1 MDRKRPA
8 TAALVA
14 WMGRSSDGNDRRR
27 QRSLPGWEG
36 ATTAALVAWMGRS
49 SDVSTGAA
57 TARQGETKG
66 DDSVFAWTAERHEG
80 AASGVGRWGGLT
92 RL

>member
-1 MDRKRPA
+1 VAGEDRKRPA

-27 QRSLPGWEG
+27 QRSSPGWEG
-36 ATTAALVAWMGRS
+36 AATAALVAWMGRS
-49 SDVSTGAA
+49 SDGEA
-57 TARQGETKG
+57 GETKG
-66 DDSVFAWTAERHEG
+66 GDSVFAWTGERHGG

-92 RL
+92 RWKM